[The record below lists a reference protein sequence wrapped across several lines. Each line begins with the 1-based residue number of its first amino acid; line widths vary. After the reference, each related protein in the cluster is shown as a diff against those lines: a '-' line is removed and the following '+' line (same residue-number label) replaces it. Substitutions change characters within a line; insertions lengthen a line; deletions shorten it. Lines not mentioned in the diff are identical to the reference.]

1 VSGYIVVFD
10 NEDGLCIPFSW
21 DEECDG
27 AIECGGDAEPVALFE
42 TRQEARKAIA
52 ISKANAVLLR
62 TQDKVFNSDF
72 TDSLKCLRILKLKAR
87 KAVGNE

>member
-1 VSGYIVVFD
+1 MSGYIVVFD
-10 NEDGLCIPFSW
+10 NDDSLCVPYTW
-21 DEECDG
+21 NEACEG
-27 AIECGGDAEPVALFE
+27 AIECGGRGESVALFE

-62 TQDKVFNSDF
+62 AQGKVFNSDF
-72 TDSLKCLRILKLKAR
+72 TDSLKCLRILRLKPR